1 LRGFAAPTAIPS
13 CEVAAVCQLRH
24 FASVPTRAQN
34 TGVPP
39 ETEAALHALRMR
51 YKAVFTA
58 HQDCVRAL
66 TEATMSGA
74 SATPELLAKEMKAR
88 QELAET
94 RAALL
99 AAIAEGEP
107 SAV

>member
-1 LRGFAAPTAIPS
+1 
-13 CEVAAVCQLRH
+13 VAAVCQLRH
-24 FASVPTRAQN
+24 VAACRGRAQN
-34 TGVPP
+34 IGVPA

-66 TEATMSGA
+66 TEAAMSGE
-74 SATPELLAKEMKAR
+74 SATPELLAKETKAR
-88 QELAET
+88 QELADT

-99 AAIAEGEP
+99 AAMADSEP
-107 SAV
+107 SSV

>member
-1 LRGFAAPTAIPS
+1 VAVARAAG
-13 CEVAAVCQLRH
+13 VCQLRH
-24 FASVPTRAQN
+24 FAIAPARAQN
-34 TGVPP
+34 TGVPG
-39 ETEAALHALRMR
+39 ETETALPALRMR

-66 TEATMSGA
+66 TEATMSGGP
-74 SATPELLAKEMKAR
+74 ATPELLAKEMKVR

-99 AAIAEGEP
+99 AAMASSEP
-107 SAV
+107 SPV